1 MLVHLSTHF
10 LKYFNL
16 FSIFL
21 LNWHIFTFFDILL
34 CIVCHFRLVKRL
46 LQVNAEVFL
55 FIFLIPA
62 ADVAVLPLVPGLHW
76 YIFTIFDIFRHIF
89 CLFGKEQGKGR
100 AADGESVT
108 SHASIRQKPWRAFGG

>member
-21 LNWHIFTFFDILL
+21 
-34 CIVCHFRLVKRL
+34 
-46 LQVNAEVFL
+46 
-55 FIFLIPA
+55 
-62 ADVAVLPLVPGLHW
+62 LHW

-89 CLFGKEQGKGR
+89 CLFGKEQGKGC
-100 AADGESVT
+100 AADGGTCNEPCQHPPKALAGFRRMTAV
-108 SHASIRQKPWRAFGG
+108 AV

>member
-10 LKYFNL
+10 SKYFNL

-21 LNWHIFTFFDILL
+21 L
-34 CIVCHFRLVKRL
+34 R
-46 LQVNAEVFL
+46 
-55 FIFLIPA
+55 
-62 ADVAVLPLVPGLHW
+62 W

-89 CLFGKEQGKGR
+89 CLFGKEQGKER
-100 AADGESVT
+100 AATVESVT